1 MAYLGENKYFSFR
14 DGFCEAVSEASVTS
28 REAAELGRTLTRY
41 FSRFCVGCD
50 GFGQLHILYALCSGI
65 SECGKDVYV
74 CENTDMPSFRF
85 GSPLLSADCGVFIG
99 GGGSLKLSFFD
110 RRGFALPEKSLIDI
124 LRTEPPL
131 PSDRSGRINVST
143 SFRSI
148 YINNIR
154 DNFNLEQRLPAG
166 VSCGSRSVRSLW
178 NEFFVGE
185 DDELVFQVSDDGQR
199 VNAYSSAVGFIS
211 ADNLTLAY
219 CMKKTAQ
226 GETVFLPDSFHY
238 AAENDNILRFS
249 AENGVPES
257 EGSSR
262 FLKDP
267 LFMCVDLASDKEGFI
282 RILREMPRFASAKR
296 EIVFASPELF
306 DCPKKISSEKGRV
319 IISRSGRS
327 RLSLLAQ
334 SLSSETAAEL
344 CAQWCEKLRKLD
356 DCRPFSGDIS

>member
-1 MAYLGENKYFSFR
+1 MAYLGENKFFSFR
-14 DGFCEAVSEASVTS
+14 DGFCEAASEASVTS
-28 REAAELGRTLTRY
+28 KEAAELGRILTRY

-85 GSPLLSADCGVFIG
+85 GSPLLSADCGVYIG

-110 RRGFALPEKSLIDI
+110 SRGFAVPEKSLIDI
-124 LRTEPPL
+124 LRAEPPV
-131 PSDRSGRINVST
+131 PADRTGRINVST
-143 SFRSI
+143 TFRSI
-148 YINNIR
+148 YVNNIR
-154 DNFNLEQRLPAG
+154 DNFRLEQKLPAG

-199 VNAYSSAVGFIS
+199 VNAYSASVGFVS
-211 ADNLTLAY
+211 AENLSLAY
-219 CMKKTAQ
+219 SMKKSAQ
-226 GETVFLPDSFHY
+226 GETVFLPDTFHY
-238 AAENDNILRFS
+238 AAENDNICRFS
-249 AENGVPES
+249 AESGVPS
-257 EGSSR
+257 TDGHSR

-306 DCPKKISSEKGRV
+306 ELPKKISSEKGRV

-344 CAQWCEKLRKLD
+344 CSQWCEKLRKLD
-356 DCRPFSGDIS
+356 DCRPFSKDID